1 MLITYLPMVF
11 EVVDKL
17 FSWTIL
23 YEVLIFVAQS
33 SLLPFKVDEWRLTCE
48 ALLPIISSLEDLPY
62 QFHIVPA
69 SQVVLTTISL
79 SSKYLKILILTY
91 NSLKMLLDLLDLL
104 DLLEFFLLLILELNL
119 MSYQHDCIGHQVLVI
134 LLLRTVGGI
143 KISNL
148 WSNMFRTANIQATTV
163 A

>member
-1 MLITYLPMVF
+1 MVF

-23 YEVLIFVAQS
+23 YEVLIFEAQS
-33 SLLPFKVDEWRLTCE
+33 SLLPFEVDECRLAYE
-48 ALLPIISSLEDLPY
+48 ALLPIISSFEDLPY
-62 QFHIVPA
+62 QLHIVPA

-79 SSKYLKILILTY
+79 SSNYLIILVLAD
-91 NSLKMLLDLLDLL
+91 NRLNLLLDLL
-104 DLLEFFLLLILELNL
+104 DLLELLLLLVLELNL
-119 MSYQHDCIGHQVLVI
+119 MGYQHDCIGHQVLVI

-148 WSNMFRTANIQATTV
+148 
-163 A
+163 

>member
-1 MLITYLPMVF
+1 MVF

-33 SLLPFKVDEWRLTCE
+33 SLLPFEVDDCRLAYK
-48 ALLPIISSLEDLPY
+48 ALLPIISSFEDFSY

-79 SSKYLKILILTY
+79 SSKYLIILVLAD
-91 NSLKMLLDLLDLL
+91 NSLNLLLDLLN
-104 DLLEFFLLLILELNL
+104 LLEFLLLLVLELNL
-119 MSYQHDCIGHQVLVI
+119 VSYQHDCIGHQVLVI
-134 LLLRTVGGI
+134 LQLRTVGEI
-143 KISNL
+143 NISNL
-148 WSNMFRTANIQATTV
+148 
-163 A
+163 